1 MGLAMGF
8 YRFAIGLYQKHLSP
22 RKGFR
27 CAHSL
32 EHGGPGCSGAVLQI
46 LETHGLF
53 GGFRQI
59 GERFIS
65 CEESSQQRKEREK
78 KEKQQKN
85 QPSGGGGGELNNSA
99 CGFEALDTALD
110 CGTTDCTPDCGDC
123 GSLSTRLP
131 GASACLLSK
140 GCGLSA
146 TGLFKLILR

>member
-46 LETHGLF
+46 LETHGF
-53 GGFRQI
+53 YRGFRQI

-65 CEESSQQRKEREK
+65 CEESAQQRKDREK
-78 KEKQQKN
+78 KEQKQKK
-85 QPSGGGGGELNNSA
+85 QPVGGGGGDSSSKA
-99 CGFEALDTALD
+99 CGFEGLDSALD
-110 CGTTDCTPDCGDC
+110 CGTADCTPDCGDC

-131 GASACLLSK
+131 GGSACLPGK
-140 GCGLSA
+140 GCGLSV
-146 TGLFKLILR
+146 TGLFKIILR

>member
-1 MGLAMGF
+1 MGF

-65 CEESSQQRKEREK
+65 CEESAQQRKEREK
-78 KEKQQKN
+78 KQKN
-85 QPSGGGGGELNNSA
+85 QPTGGGGGDSSSKA
-99 CGFEALDTALD
+99 CGLDTALD
-110 CGTTDCTPDCGDC
+110 CATFDCTPDCGDC

-131 GASACLLSK
+131 GGSACLPGK
-140 GCGLSA
+140 GCGLSV
-146 TGLFKLILR
+146 TGLFKIILR